1 MSIDDII
8 DEVKKAQGLMNFGYW
23 DAANDLLEE
32 VMQMLTELKEQTE

>member
-8 DEVKKAQGLMNFGYW
+8 EEVKKAQGLMRFGYW
-23 DAANDLLEE
+23 DAADDLLEE